1 MLTSEGWL
9 LDGRVRY
16 AQPADGYRT
25 GIEPVLLASA
35 VPAHAGQRVIEA
47 GVGAGAGL
55 LCLAARVPGVVG
67 VGVEID
73 PAMAELARRNIEA
86 NGADGLSIA
95 TADIGEWK
103 GEGGFD
109 HAFSNPPWH
118 DPAATPSPIARR
130 RLATHEGQPLEAWVG
145 VLGRVIRPGGS
156 LTLIVPAAQAG
167 RAMACLRSLKF
178 GQVTLMPLWP
188 KAGREAKLLILQGHA
203 GRNGPDRMASGL
215 VLHEADGQFSA
226 GAQRLLRGG
235 AAMTTGPL

>member
-1 MLTSEGWL
+1 MLTTEGSL

-35 VPAHAGQRVIEA
+35 VPAQAGQRVIEA

-73 PAMAELARRNIEA
+73 PAMAELARSNIRA
-86 NGADGLSIA
+86 NGMAGLSIA
-95 TADIGEWK
+95 TADIGDWQ

-130 RLATHEGQPLEAWVG
+130 RLATHEGRPLEDWVG
-145 VLGRVIRPGGS
+145 ALRRSVRPGGS
-156 LTLIVPAAQAG
+156 LTLIIPAAQAG
-167 RAMACLRSLKF
+167 RTMACLRTHKF
-178 GQVTLMPLWP
+178 GQVTLAPLWP
-188 KAGREAKLLILQGHA
+188 KPAREAKLLLLQGYA
-203 GRNGPDRMASGL
+203 DRRGADRVVPGL
-215 VLHEADGQFSA
+215 VLHDADGQFSA
-226 GAQRLLRGG
+226 AAQRLLRGG
-235 AAMTTGPL
+235 LALATRLP